1 MTSAAVGLVTANNSK
16 SASIQ
21 AHLATANPAAMPSAA
36 AGLVAP
42 TESRTASIQTHI
54 DRAINDLLASLPNP
68 GTLSAEQ
75 RRGII
80 ARYTAVLE
88 GNFIYWMTGAYISV
102 GSDEARAKIMDNL
115 REEVRDCHPGMMRR
129 FALAARAIPTDTD
142 AQAVYRNLMDVRLF
156 IGRLSP
162 VPTVVTMAFFE
173 GFIQRFMPYLADLA
187 HRQGSAEMEY
197 TDVHGICDVTHTQE
211 LFRALEAEMALDPR
225 VPEMELFEGVAL
237 LRRLIQ
243 SIVVD
248 DKSESLNHI
257 AGGATAEGAEDE
269 HLFSC

>member
-1 MTSAAVGLVTANNSK
+1 MTPATVDRVMSNESK
-16 SASIQ
+16 TASIQ
-21 AHLATANPAAMPSAA
+21 ARL
-36 AGLVAP
+36 
-42 TESRTASIQTHI
+42 
-54 DRAINDLLASLPNP
+54 DRAIEDLLASLPHP
-68 GTLSAEQ
+68 GHLSAEQ

-129 FALAARAIPTDTD
+129 FALAARAIPTEAD
-142 AQAVYRNLMDVRLF
+142 AQAVYRSLMDVRLF
-156 IGRLSP
+156 IGRLSA

-187 HRQGSAEMEY
+187 QRQGSAEMEY

-211 LFRALEAEMALDPR
+211 LFNALEAEMALTQPL
-225 VPEMELFEGVAL
+225 PATEMFEGVEL

-243 SIVVD
+243 NIVV
-248 DKSESLNHI
+248 NN
-257 AGGATAEGAEDE
+257 
-269 HLFSC
+269 